1 MRRRQYLCLA
11 ASALVVPLSIR
22 PLPVWSQAYPARPVR
37 LAVGYAAG
45 GVNDVLARLMGQY
58 LAERLGQSFVVE
70 NRPGAGS
77 NIATE
82 SVVRAAPDGYTLLLA
97 STANAINATL
107 HDKLGF
113 DFVRDMAP
121 VASICRVPNVMLV
134 NPSVPA
140 ATVPEFIAY
149 VKANP
154 GKVSMASAGNGSPQH
169 VAGELFKMMAGVDM
183 VHVPYR
189 GGAPALTDLL
199 AGQVQVYFS
208 SVASAIQ
215 YIKAGKLRALAVT
228 TSARSDLLPD
238 LPTIAEFLP
247 GYEASPWYGV
257 AAPKATPAGVIN
269 KLNEEINHA
278 LADPAMRSRLA
289 ELGATPLSGSPA
301 DFGRL
306 LVEETDKW
314 AKVVKMSGAK
324 PD

>member
-1 MRRRQYLCLA
+1 MRRRQYLGLA
-11 ASALVVPLSIR
+11 ASALL
-22 PLPVWSQAYPARPVR
+22 LPSYARSQAYPSRPVK
-37 LAVGYAAG
+37 LVVGYAAG
-45 GVNDVLARLMGQY
+45 GVNDVLARLMGQF
-58 LAERLGQSFVVE
+58 LSERLGQSFLVE

-82 SVVRAAPDGYTLLLA
+82 SVIRAAPDGYTLLLA

-107 HDKLGF
+107 YDKLGF
-113 DFVRDMAP
+113 DFARDIAP
-121 VASICRVPNVMLV
+121 VAGICRVPNVMLL

-140 ATVPEFIAY
+140 RTVREFIAY
-149 VKANP
+149 LKANP

-183 VHVPYR
+183 VHIPYR

-215 YIKAGKLRALAVT
+215 YIRADKLRALAVT
-228 TSARSDLLPD
+228 TAKRSDLLPD
-238 LPTIAEFLP
+238 LPTLAEFLP
-247 GYEASPWYGV
+247 GYEASPWYGLG
-257 AAPKATPAGVIN
+257 APKGTPAEVIAR
-269 KLNEEINHA
+269 LNEEINKA
-278 LADPAMRSRLA
+278 LADPAIKTRLA
-289 ELGATPLSGSPA
+289 ELGATPLPGSAA

>member
-1 MRRRQYLCLA
+1 MRRRQYLGLA
-11 ASALVVPLSIR
+11 TSALV
-22 PLPVWSQAYPARPVR
+22 LPTEVWSQTYPTRPVR
-37 LAVGYAAG
+37 LTVGYAAG

-58 LAERLGQSFVVE
+58 LGERLGQSFVIE

-82 SVVRAAPDGYTLLLA
+82 AVVRAAPDGYTLLLA

-107 HDKLGF
+107 YDRLGF
-113 DFVRDMAP
+113 DFARDMAP

-134 NPSVPA
+134 NPSVPVT
-140 ATVPEFIAY
+140 TVPEFIAY

-183 VHVPYR
+183 VHIPYR

-228 TSARSDLLPD
+228 TSTRSELLPN
-238 LPTIAEFLP
+238 LPTMAEFLP
-247 GYEASPWYGV
+247 GYEASPWYGI
-257 AAPKATPAGVIN
+257 AAPKATPTDMIT
-269 KLNEEINHA
+269 KLNAEINSA
-278 LADPAMRSRLA
+278 LADPAMRARLA

-314 AKVVKMSGAK
+314 AKVVKLSGAK

>member
-1 MRRRQYLCLA
+1 MRRRRVLGLT
-11 ASALVVPLSIR
+11 ASALLF
-22 PLPVWSQAYPARPVR
+22 PVYARSQAYPSRPVK
-37 LAVGYAAG
+37 LVVGYAAG

-107 HDKLGF
+107 YDKLGF
-113 DFVRDMAP
+113 DFARDIAP
-121 VASICRVPNVMLV
+121 VAGICRVPTVMLL

-140 ATVPEFIAY
+140 RTVPEFIAY
-149 VKANP
+149 LKANP

-183 VHVPYR
+183 VHIPYR
-189 GGAPALTDLL
+189 GGAPALSDLL

-215 YIKAGKLRALAVT
+215 YIRADKLRALAVT
-228 TSARSDLLPD
+228 TAKRSDLLPD
-238 LPTIAEFLP
+238 LPTVAEFLP
-247 GYEASPWYGV
+247 GYEASPWYGLG
-257 AAPKATPAGVIN
+257 APKGTPPEVIAR
-269 KLNEEINHA
+269 LNEEVNKA
-278 LADPAMRSRLA
+278 LADPAIKTRLA
-289 ELGATPLSGSPA
+289 ELGATPLPGSAA

-306 LVEETDKW
+306 LVDETDKW

>member
-1 MRRRQYLCLA
+1 MRRRRVLGLT
-11 ASALVVPLSIR
+11 ASALLF
-22 PLPVWSQAYPARPVR
+22 PVYARSQAYPSRPVK
-37 LAVGYAAG
+37 LVVGYAAG
-45 GVNDVLARLMGQY
+45 GVNDVLARLMGKY

-82 SVVRAAPDGYTLLLA
+82 SVVRAAPDGYTLLLV

-107 HDKLGF
+107 YDKLGF
-113 DFVRDMAP
+113 DFARDIAP
-121 VASICRVPNVMLV
+121 VAGISRVPNVMLL

-140 ATVPEFIAY
+140 RTVPEFIAY
-149 VKANP
+149 LKANP

-183 VHVPYR
+183 VHIPYR
-189 GGAPALTDLL
+189 GGAPALADLL

-215 YIKAGKLRALAVT
+215 YIRADKLRALAVT
-228 TSARSDLLPD
+228 TAKRSDLLPD
-238 LPTIAEFLP
+238 LPTVAEFLP
-247 GYEASPWYGV
+247 GYEASPWYGLG
-257 AAPKATPAGVIN
+257 ARKGTPPEVIAR
-269 KLNEEINHA
+269 LNEEVNKA
-278 LADPAMRSRLA
+278 LADPAIKTRLA
-289 ELGATPLSGSPA
+289 ELGATPLPGSAA

-306 LVEETDKW
+306 LVKETDKW
-314 AKVVKMSGAK
+314 AKVVKMSGAR

>member
-1 MRRRQYLCLA
+1 MRRRGYLGLT
-11 ASALVVPLSIR
+11 ASALLFPSYAR
-22 PLPVWSQAYPARPVR
+22 SQAYPSRPVK
-37 LAVGYAAG
+37 LVVGYAAG

-58 LAERLGQSFVVE
+58 LSERLGQFVVE

-82 SVVRAAPDGYTLLLA
+82 SVIRAAPDGYTLLLA

-107 HDKLGF
+107 YDKLGF
-113 DFVRDMAP
+113 DFARDIAP
-121 VASICRVPNVMLV
+121 VAGICRVPNVMLL

-140 ATVPEFIAY
+140 RTVGEFIAY
-149 VKANP
+149 LKANP

-183 VHVPYR
+183 VHIPYR

-215 YIKAGKLRALAVT
+215 YIRADKLRALAVT
-228 TSARSDLLPD
+228 TAKRSDLLPE
-238 LPTIAEFLP
+238 LPTLAEFLP
-247 GYEASPWYGV
+247 GYEASPWYGLG
-257 AAPKATPAGVIN
+257 APKGTPAEVIAR
-269 KLNEEINHA
+269 LNEEVNKA
-278 LADPAMRSRLA
+278 LADPAIKPRLA
-289 ELGATPLSGSPA
+289 ELGATPLPGSAA

-314 AKVVKMSGAK
+314 AKVVKMSGAR

>member
-1 MRRRQYLCLA
+1 MRRRQYLGLA
-11 ASALVVPLSIR
+11 ASALL
-22 PLPVWSQAYPARPVR
+22 LPSYARSQAYPSRPVK
-37 LAVGYAAG
+37 LVVGYAAG
-45 GVNDVLARLMGQY
+45 GVNDVLARLMGQF
-58 LAERLGQSFVVE
+58 LSERLGQSFVVE

-82 SVVRAAPDGYTLLLA
+82 SVIRAAPDGYTLLLA

-107 HDKLGF
+107 YDKLGF
-113 DFVRDMAP
+113 DFARDIAP
-121 VASICRVPNVMLV
+121 VAGICRVPNVMLL

-140 ATVPEFIAY
+140 RTVREFIAY
-149 VKANP
+149 LKANP

-183 VHVPYR
+183 VHIPYR

-215 YIKAGKLRALAVT
+215 YIRADKLRALAVT
-228 TSARSDLLPD
+228 TAKRSDLLPD
-238 LPTIAEFLP
+238 LPTLAEFLP
-247 GYEASPWYGV
+247 GYEASPWYGLG
-257 AAPKATPAGVIN
+257 APKGTPAEVIAR
-269 KLNEEINHA
+269 LNEEINKA
-278 LADPAMRSRLA
+278 LADPAIKTRLA
-289 ELGATPLSGSPA
+289 ELGATPLPGSAA

>member
-1 MRRRQYLCLA
+1 MRRRGYLGLT
-11 ASALVVPLSIR
+11 ASALLFPSYAR
-22 PLPVWSQAYPARPVR
+22 SQAYPSRPVK
-37 LAVGYAAG
+37 LVVGYAAG

-58 LAERLGQSFVVE
+58 LSERLGQSFVVD

-82 SVVRAAPDGYTLLLA
+82 SVIRAAPDGYTLLLA

-107 HDKLGF
+107 YDKLGF
-113 DFVRDMAP
+113 DFARDIAP
-121 VASICRVPNVMLV
+121 VAGICRVPNVMLL

-140 ATVPEFIAY
+140 RTVREFIAY
-149 VKANP
+149 LKANP

-183 VHVPYR
+183 VHIPYR

-215 YIKAGKLRALAVT
+215 YIRADKLRALAVT
-228 TSARSDLLPD
+228 TAKRSDLLPD
-238 LPTIAEFLP
+238 LPTLAEFLP
-247 GYEASPWYGV
+247 GYEASPWYGLG
-257 AAPKATPAGVIN
+257 APKGTPAEVIAR
-269 KLNEEINHA
+269 LNEEVNKA
-278 LADPAMRSRLA
+278 LADPAIKTRLA
-289 ELGATPLSGSPA
+289 ELGATPLPGSAA

-314 AKVVKMSGAK
+314 AKVVKMSGAR